1 MTVWKY
7 SSYSIQGSISKLS
20 FVLEAIYPYL
30 FSMMSIRKA
39 VVDIQFY
46 SFVAVLGTDTADIKT
61 Q

>member
-1 MTVWKY
+1 
-7 SSYSIQGSISKLS
+7 
-20 FVLEAIYPYL
+20 
-30 FSMMSIRKA
+30 MSIRKA